1 MKLIDYISIYRK
13 YRKYCNKDESYN
25 IIDHNNFICDIY
37 GNPIIYKDY
46 KKYLYNEFKQINVI
60 YLKEQKFVQV
70 DIKNDE
76 VEFLLG
82 YNNMPYNIIEFDY

>member
-13 YRKYCNKDESYN
+13 YRKYCIEDESYN
-25 IIDHNNFICDIY
+25 IIDHNNFICDIH
-37 GNPIIYKDY
+37 GNPITYKDY
-46 KKYLYNEFKQINVI
+46 KKYLYNEFKRINII

-82 YNNMPYNIIEFDY
+82 YNNMPYNIIKFDY